1 MRAAW
6 CGCCAA
12 IVLPETLD
20 VFIAADD
27 MATDAHLMMR
37 DVLALVR
44 NAYPAERGVLMIPC
58 ALADRGAE
66 LTGGG
71 FLAVLTS
78 NWVGGKKN
86 GTINLE
92 GWLPAAAE
100 QASPFKNK
108 CLRKQWTC

>member
-1 MRAAW
+1 MSLGFA
-6 CGCCAA
+6 
-12 IVLPETLD
+12 
-20 VFIAADD
+20 IAADD
-27 MATDAHLMMR
+27 MATDAQLIDDAR

-58 ALADRGAE
+58 ALGDRGAE